1 MLSFIA
7 QNLATVVISLLL
19 LAVVAG
25 IIARMIKNWKAGKTS
40 CGCGCSGC
48 PMSGTCHQK
57 K

>member
-1 MLSFIA
+1 MLAFITE
-7 QNLATVVISLLL
+7 NLPTVVISLLL

-25 IIARMIKNWKAGKTS
+25 IITNMIKNWKAGKTS

-48 PMSGTCHQK
+48 PMSGACHQK